1 MKVGRL
7 LHVHTEQLCTSLL
20 CESNVHIG
28 QELYY
33 SSYNAS
39 CTGWFKIADG
49 AETNDVRLTS
59 TNNGRVELFLSN
71 LWVPVANSFS
81 TWTLESSRVVCREL
95 GYDTNGQ

>member
-1 MKVGRL
+1 MKVVRL

-20 CESNVHIG
+20 CEVIFVYVRN
-28 QELYY
+28 
-33 SSYNAS
+33 
-39 CTGWFKIADG
+39 CTIHPMTLLADG

-81 TWTLESSRVVCREL
+81 IWTLESSRVVCREL